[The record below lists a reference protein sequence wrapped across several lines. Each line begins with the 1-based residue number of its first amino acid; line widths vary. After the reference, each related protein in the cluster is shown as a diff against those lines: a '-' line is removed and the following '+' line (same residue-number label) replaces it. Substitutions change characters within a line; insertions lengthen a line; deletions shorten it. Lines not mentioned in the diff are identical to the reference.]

1 MYEFGITM
9 LLGLALM
16 TVVGLLVD
24 YVPTVD
30 RFRNAATVLLAVGG
44 AYLLDFSL
52 FSGFDIG
59 LRETWMGPVFTGLIV
74 AGSTMVWSALLGWLG
89 HDEKHDA
96 GTAGRQRPRIAA

>member
-16 TVVGLLVD
+16 TVVTLLVD
-24 YVPTVD
+24 YLPTID
-30 RFRNAATVLLAVGG
+30 RYRRAVTVLLAVGG

-52 FSGFDIG
+52 FSGFGIG
-59 LRETWMGPVFTGLIV
+59 LREEWMGPVFTGLIV
-74 AGSTMVWSALLGWLG
+74 AGSTMVWSAVLGWLG

-96 GTAGRQRPRIAA
+96 GTAKSRRPRIAA

>member
-30 RFRNAATVLLAVGG
+30 RFRNAVTVGLAVGG

-52 FSGFDIG
+52 FSGFGIG
-59 LRETWMGPVFTGLIV
+59 LREEWMGPVFTGLIV
-74 AGSTMVWSALLGWLG
+74 AGSTIVWSALLGWLG

>member
-24 YVPTVD
+24 YLPTVD
-30 RFRNAATVLLAVGG
+30 RYRNALTVVLAVGG

-52 FSGFDIG
+52 FSGFGIG
-59 LRETWMGPVFTGLIV
+59 LREEWMGPVFTGLIV
-74 AGSTMVWSALLGWLG
+74 AGSTIVWTAALNWLG
-89 HDEKHDA
+89 HDQRHDA
-96 GTAGRQRPRIAA
+96 GRSGRSRPRIAA